1 MERTVCFVG
10 HRTIQE
16 SEELK
21 RNLRRTIE
29 RLIVEEKVDT
39 FLFGSKSRF
48 DSLCLEIMTQLKEK
62 YPHIKRIYVR
72 AEYPMINEEY
82 KAYLLTLYEDTYYP
96 KKIKGAGRAA
106 YVERNY
112 EMIDRSRYC
121 VMYYNQV
128 HVPATRKSGTK
139 IAFDYAVK
147 QKKRVINLFKE

>member
-62 YPHIKRIYVR
+62 
-72 AEYPMINEEY
+72 
-82 KAYLLTLYEDTYYP
+82 
-96 KKIKGAGRAA
+96 
-106 YVERNY
+106 
-112 EMIDRSRYC
+112 
-121 VMYYNQV
+121 
-128 HVPATRKSGTK
+128 
-139 IAFDYAVK
+139 
-147 QKKRVINLFKE
+147 